1 MSKTDNGTVYDFTP
15 VVAELNR
22 VPGFDPL
29 NFLRKVRDGYVLDLP
44 YKKLWFRTKYPN
56 GKIRLLPLKITE
68 QLAIIEARVFFD
80 RRDAEP
86 AASFIAQRETNGKA
100 NRYIEE
106 AQNFA
111 MDSALTDAG
120 FGIQFIPSNAESGT
134 ASPVPINEM
143 PTMAAEAERIEK
155 KAQDT
160 HADTHVEQSADIEA
174 RSMGNAAPAAV
185 VATDIPRDSETSADV
200 SEEAIPTP
208 EPAADEMQKE
218 AVKVELADLAALAGT
233 AAKQQTTESE
243 ANIQTSADEPAYNAD
258 MPVEEIIALMTQ
270 KEAENYVVKE
280 GTCAGWSMATVL
292 ERRPASLRFYLTGYT
307 GKDNVLRAAATIL
320 SQQKAA

>member
-1 MSKTDNGTVYDFTP
+1 MSKTDNETVYEFTP

-111 MDSALTDAG
+111 MDSALSDAG
-120 FGIQFIPSNAESGT
+120 FGIQFIPSNAEGGT
-134 ASPVPINEM
+134 ISSTPMVETPVK
-143 PTMAAEAERIEK
+143 AAGIEQIEE
-155 KAQDT
+155 KAQAS
-160 HADTHVEQSADIEA
+160 HADASVEQMSDGDTQAME
-174 RSMGNAAPAAV
+174 NAAPAAV
-185 VATDIPRDSETSADV
+185 EATDIPHDSKTSADV

-208 EPAADEMQKE
+208 EPAADETQKE
-218 AVKVELADLAALAGT
+218 NVKVELADLAALAGT
-233 AAKQQTTESE
+233 TAKQQTTESE